1 MSVKDILVVRSKEG
15 TLVSKSRVPG
25 TLMEAVKKQ
34 VLEALSIW
42 DAERAD
48 FTVIRDPQYP
58 VSVKLPITKDQYDL
72 YSKFHM
78 SRTSDGSVVFHIPVY
93 IISFDNE
100 YKDDNYID
108 KEVFVVA
115 PALDQKVEDAVVE
128 LAVESTKLAPEEG
141 EEDEDLE

>member
-115 PALDQKVEDAVVE
+115 PALDQKVEEAVVE
-128 LAVESTKLAPEEG
+128 LAVESTKLVPEEG